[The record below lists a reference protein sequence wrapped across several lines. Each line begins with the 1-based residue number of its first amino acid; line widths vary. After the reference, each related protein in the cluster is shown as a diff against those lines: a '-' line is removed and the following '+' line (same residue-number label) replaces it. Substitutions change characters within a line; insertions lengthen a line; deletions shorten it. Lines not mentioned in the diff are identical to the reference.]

1 MRLLLVEDEPALG
14 PLIRDH
20 LAGARFTVDL
30 VTTVEDAEAALST
43 TPYDLIILDLSLP
56 DGDGLELVRR
66 LRVNR
71 MTVPVL
77 AATARDR
84 VDQRI
89 SGLDLGVD
97 DYLVKPYD
105 LGELTARVRALLRRP
120 GAAHGVAL
128 SRGDIRLDT
137 VTMAVT
143 VAGRPLV
150 LGKRRV
156 VLLEALMRAAGRV
169 VSRQALEDSLY
180 GMDDVVAGNALEA
193 AISRL
198 RRALA
203 DAGSSVSL
211 HTVRGVGYMLGESD
225 D

>member
-1 MRLLLVEDEPALG
+1 MRLLLVEDQPALG
-14 PLIRDH
+14 PLTRDH
-20 LAGARFTVDL
+20 LVAARFTVDL
-30 VTTVEDAEAALST
+30 VTTVEEAEAALAT
-43 TPYDLIILDLSLP
+43 TPYDLVILDLSLP

-66 LRVNR
+66 LRANKG
-71 MTVPVL
+71 TVPVL

-89 SGLDLGVD
+89 SGLDLGLD

-105 LGELTARVRALLRRP
+105 MGELTARVRALLRRP

-128 SRGDIRLDT
+128 TRGDIRLDT

-156 VLLEALMRAAGRV
+156 VLLESLMRAAGRV
-169 VSRQALEDSLY
+169 VSRQALEGALY
-180 GMDDVVAGNALEA
+180 GMDEAVAGNALEA

-198 RRALA
+198 RRALTE
-203 DAGSSVSL
+203 AGSGITL
-211 HTVRGVGYMLGESD
+211 HTVRGVGYMLGEAD